1 MSLQEIKKQ
10 KTALKAIEAIKR
22 IQDGKPNLRKLLNR
36 DNLKL
41 NQHTVEQEAGLSVG
55 ALKHH
60 DDILTMI
67 SDINL
72 MGCEQEKT
80 TGTQTDIY
88 LLKQEI
94 IKLKAQKKAAITGK
108 KDAIA
113 LKKSYAEQLPVGKQL
128 SQYDFSE
135 VKGVTAQQLEQKISK
150 LDWLRQGHNLI
161 LFGASGL
168 GKTHLAAAIGH
179 GLIAQSKR
187 VKFTNSTALVQQL
200 QKAREALNLNE
211 TLKKLDKYELLI
223 LDDIGYV
230 KKSDSESQVLFELIA
245 HRYERNS
252 LLITTNQAFSEW
264 DSIFGDNMMTV
275 AAIDRLVHHA
285 DIYKIEGD
293 SYRRKEALKLN
304 QKNRPS

>member
-1 MSLQEIKKQ
+1 MASIQSLPLLLSELRLTAIAKSWSNVAEKSIKEAWEPAQ
-10 KTALKAIEAIKR
+10 FLAELCELETNHRHENRLKR
-22 IQDGKPNLRKLLNR
+22 
-36 DNLKL
+36 
-41 NQHTVEQEAGLSVG
+41 
-55 ALKHH
+55 
-60 DDILTMI
+60 
-67 SDINL
+67 
-72 MGCEQEKT
+72 
-80 TGTQTDIY
+80 
-88 LLKQEI
+88 LLKE
-94 IKLKAQKKAAITGK
+94 
-108 KDAIA
+108 
-113 LKKSYAEQLPVGKQL
+113 SQLPTGKQL

-135 VKGVTAQQLEQKISK
+135 VEGVTAQQLQHKVNQ

-179 GLIAQSKR
+179 ALIAQSVR

-200 QKAREALNLNE
+200 QKSRETFALDE

-293 SYRRKEALKLN
+293 SYRRKEAVKS
-304 QKNRPS
+304 KNRPS

>member
-1 MSLQEIKKQ
+1 MANIQSLP
-10 KTALKAIEAIKR
+10 L
-22 IQDGKPNLRKLLNR
+22 
-36 DNLKL
+36 
-41 NQHTVEQEAGLSVG
+41 
-55 ALKHH
+55 
-60 DDILTMI
+60 
-67 SDINL
+67 
-72 MGCEQEKT
+72 
-80 TGTQTDIY
+80 
-88 LLKQEI
+88 LLKE
-94 IKLKAQKKAAITGK
+94 LRLT
-108 KDAIA
+108 AIA
-113 LKKSYAEQLPVGKQL
+113 KSWSVLAEKSIKEAWEPAQFLAELCELETNHRYENRLKRLLKESQLPTGKQL

-135 VKGVTAQQLEQKISK
+135 VKGITEQQLQQKTTK

-168 GKTHLAAAIGH
+168 GKTHLAAAVGH
-179 GLIAQSKR
+179 ALIAQSKR
-187 VKFTNSTALVQQL
+187 VKFTSSTALVQQL
-200 QKAREALNLNE
+200 QKAREALSLDE
-211 TLKKLDKYELLI
+211 ELKKLDKYELLI

-293 SYRRKEALKLN
+293 SYRKKQAMKLN
-304 QKNRPS
+304 QETGQVN